1 MLTILII
8 GLWIVGGANALGKK
22 IKNRQPVKA

>member
-8 GLWIVGGANALGKK
+8 GLWIVGGANAIGKK
-22 IKNRQPVKA
+22 IKSRQPVKA

>member
-8 GLWIVGGANALGKK
+8 GLWIVGGANAIGKK
-22 IKNRQPVKA
+22 IKGRQPVKA